1 MKALC
6 LIDLQNDFTDFNGAL
21 YISEAEKIIP
31 DVCKLIKN
39 RAYNDTILITTQ
51 DTHYENNYLDTLEGM
66 HLPFKHCID
75 DTWGWEINYDVARA
89 IDSVA
94 RQYAGVTNVEKE
106 TFGSFD
112 LMEAIDRYTDELE
125 EIIFAGVCTDICLIA
140 NVALAKSYFPEVP
153 ITVVERCC
161 AGSTPERHVAA
172 IEVMKSL
179 QVHVI

>member
-6 LIDLQNDFTDFNGAL
+6 LIDLQNDFLSLDGILSTP
-21 YISEAEKIIP
+21 EAEKIIP

-39 RAYNDTILITTQ
+39 RAYNDTVLITTQ

-66 HLPFKHCID
+66 HQPFKHCLAG
-75 DTWGWEINYDVARA
+75 TQGWEINYDVTRA

-94 RQYAGVTNVEKE
+94 RQYASVINIDKE

-112 LMEAIDRYTDELE
+112 LMEAIDNYTDELE

-140 NVALAKSYFPEVP
+140 NMVLAKSYFPEVP

-161 AGSTPERHVAA
+161 AGSTPERHAAA

-179 QVHVI
+179 QIHVI